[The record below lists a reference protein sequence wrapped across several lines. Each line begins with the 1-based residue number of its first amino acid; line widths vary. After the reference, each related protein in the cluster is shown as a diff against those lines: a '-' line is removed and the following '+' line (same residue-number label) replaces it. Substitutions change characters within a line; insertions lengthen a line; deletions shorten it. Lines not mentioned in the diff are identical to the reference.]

1 MSDPYKVLGIS
12 RDATDEEI
20 KKAYRA
26 LSRKYHPDANI
37 DNPHKDEAEKMFKI
51 VQQAYEQILD
61 ERERGHSG
69 AGTGDPWGFGGFGSG
84 GFGSSG
90 YGTDSYGSGG
100 GYGTDSYGSGG
111 FGTGGYGGAGANR
124 RYGPDLSE
132 PRMQAAANYI
142 RSQHFREAM
151 NVLESMQQR
160 TGTWYYLR
168 AMAGAGL
175 GSNVTAVED
184 ARQAAQMEPGNYEF
198 RRLYQQLSGS
208 GDWYDTMGRGY
219 GYGGSPCVPETRGT
233 GSSSAGCCTVLALC
247 NCCLFP
253 YTGFCCC

>member
-20 KKAYRA
+20 KKAYRT

-61 ERERGHSG
+61 ERERGYSSPGG
-69 AGTGDPWGFGGFGSG
+69 AGAGQRDPWGFGGYGSTGSYG
-84 GFGSSG
+84 GTG
-90 YGTDSYGSGG
+90 SYGSTG
-100 GYGTDSYGSGG
+100 SYG
-111 FGTGGYGGAGANR
+111 GTGGYGGVEGSAR

-132 PRMQAAANYI
+132 PRMRAAANYI
-142 RSQHFREAM
+142 NTRHFREAM
-151 NVLESMQQR
+151 HVLDDITPR
-160 TGTWYYLR
+160 TGTWHYLR
-168 AMAGAGL
+168 ALAHAGL
-175 GSNVTAVED
+175 GSNVTAVEE
-184 ARQAAQMEPGNYEF
+184 ARQAAQMEPANYEF
-198 RRLYQQLSGS
+198 QRLCQQLGGS
-208 GDWYDTMGRGY
+208 GEWYDTMGRGY
-219 GYGGSPCVPETRGT
+219 GYGGSPCVPAAGGT
-233 GSSSAGCCTVLALC
+233 GTSQAGCCTALALC